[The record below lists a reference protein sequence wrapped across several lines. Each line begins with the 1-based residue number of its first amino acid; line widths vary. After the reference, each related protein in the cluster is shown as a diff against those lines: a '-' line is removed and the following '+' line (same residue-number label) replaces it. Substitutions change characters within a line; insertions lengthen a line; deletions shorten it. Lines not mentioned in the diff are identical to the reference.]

1 MTNIINATKRTPCIA
16 EHPLAGIFL
25 EFSLEFSLESGYAR
39 GTRTGSGRAE
49 RVAGPVDR
57 TSARPGT
64 SPGRGR
70 PGSGHRIGVARSPSV
85 APTPL
90 RDVTELAVLLQ
101 LKDFYKDSSPA
112 TQRIAGNKRLNPG
125 AMHAQSS
132 LDPLR
137 TRCVGPNTRSA
148 CDLQNYYV

>member
-1 MTNIINATKRTPCIA
+1 MTNIITATKRTPCIA

-25 EFSLEFSLESGYAR
+25 EFNLESGYAR

-49 RVAGPVDR
+49 RVAGPVNR

-70 PGSGHRIGVARSPSV
+70 PGSGHQIGVARSPSV

-101 LKDFYKDSSPA
+101 DSSPA
-112 TQRIAGNKRLNPG
+112 TQRIAGNKRLKPQPG
-125 AMHAQSS
+125 RHACTIVSRPAP
-132 LDPLR
+132 DPMCR
-137 TRCVGPNTRSA
+137 A
-148 CDLQNYYV
+148 EHEA